1 MDEHSIARTS
11 HKRKASVTPL
21 EPPLR
26 PNVIGHRAPYPHNLP
41 HGLVNG
47 CNICPK
53 MSRRI
58 QCSGCRA
65 VHYCCTDHQALDQV
79 AHQTI
84 CDRIQRLGKLIGETE
99 RELDPLCPWDRD
111 PGYDEAPND
120 PFGPSNPNFWY
131 WKGTKKYMY
140 LRRDYAYELIKLNTK
155 TAIDRALDDTWSLL
169 RMDPEDHLGMRCI
182 MPSLFLR
189 LKRDRECYDF
199 CKWWVTESH
208 DSDWDWQSE
217 DTPLTFEDAF
227 ESADVFERIR
237 DYGSDPPTFS
247 DLSFLLAILLL
258 KIRMLSDV
266 KFLQHYRGH
275 DFARYSRSTIVLT
288 DLWKYDREGEEYL
301 PFIKELENQVRR
313 LYRAVG
319 RANRYFWPAFIAPW
333 AHLSATPLSFTLG
346 DEAEMQIKLQEC
358 FNAWMETLGATGP
371 IRDLMEGNDKHWY
384 SMSGV

>member
-1 MDEHSIARTS
+1 MQNPRSSIQLPSTWVQMDEHNALQTS
-11 HKRKASVTPL
+11 RKRKASDTDL

-26 PNVIGHRAPYPHNLP
+26 PNVTGHRAPYPYGLP

-47 CNICPK
+47 
-53 MSRRI
+53 
-58 QCSGCRA
+58 
-65 VHYCCTDHQALDQV
+65 
-79 AHQTI
+79 
-84 CDRIQRLGKLIGETE
+84 IQRIYKLIGETE
-99 RELDPLCPWDRD
+99 RELGPLCPWDSD
-111 PGYDEAPND
+111 SGDDEDRPID

-131 WKGTKKYMY
+131 WKKTRKYMY
-140 LRRDYAYELIKLNTK
+140 MRRDYAYELIKLNTK
-155 TAIDRALDDTWSLL
+155 TAIDHALDDTWSLL

-182 MPSLFLR
+182 MPWLFLR

-199 CKWWVTESH
+199 CKWWVTEAK